1 MAKIDKNW
9 LASIGITAED
19 LEKAAQPEAT
29 EKGVAAREQA
39 NREAIC
45 VLRGLTWPYDEY
57 VSVKCWECGQ
67 FFLTNYKANVY
78 CSQQCFKDGLA
89 KLGIKWRPNR
99 TLSEQWGTYEPPLHI
114 PPGAIAAMRRLID
127 LVDQGMIQE
136 LHSQEQ
142 DSSEELLIP
151 EPEPLPDLPSLSND
165 PDIQLEFQGE
175 EAGFLSILDVPLE

>member
-9 LASIGITAED
+9 LASIGITPED

-57 VSVKCWECGQ
+57 IRVDCWECKQ
-67 FFLTNYKANVY
+67 PFLTNYKANVY

-89 KLGIKWRPNR
+89 KLGIQWRPNR
-99 TLSEQWGTYEPPLHI
+99 TLAEQWGTYEPPLMI

-127 LVDQGMIQE
+127 LVDQGKIQE
-136 LHSQEQ
+136 S
-142 DSSEELLIP
+142 DSPKPDYVEELSTP
-151 EPEPLPDLPSLSND
+151 ESEALPDLPIPSND
-165 PDIQLEFQGE
+165 PEIQQEHWDQGDEFL
-175 EAGFLSILDVPLE
+175 AILDVPLD

>member
-19 LEKAAQPEAT
+19 LQAAAEPEAT
-29 EKGVAAREQA
+29 HKGVAAREQA

-45 VLRGLTWPYDEY
+45 VLRGLTWPYDQY
-57 VSVKCWECGQ
+57 ISVECWECKQ
-67 FFLTNYKANVY
+67 PFLTNYKANVY

-89 KLGIKWRPNR
+89 KLGIQWRPNR
-99 TLSEQWGTYEPPLHI
+99 TLSEQWGTYEPPLMI

-136 LHSQEQ
+136 SHSQEP

-151 EPEPLPDLPSLSND
+151 EPEVSLYPPTLSND
-165 PDIQLEFQGE
+165 PDIQLEPE
-175 EAGFLSILDVPLE
+175 DLDDEFLAILDVPLD